1 MPTAEPAFVVSSCR
15 FGYHSLNIKITQ
27 SWNAKPIKIR
37 GTYLT
42 DPPFFLRVT
51 QCHSKHGLHYIL
63 LMSAFPIK
71 ADISR
76 EIYTAQNKPQAFCQS
91 SD

>member
-27 SWNAKPIKIR
+27 SWNAGPIKIR

-51 QCHSKHGLHYIL
+51 QCHSKHGLHDIL
-63 LMSAFPIK
+63 LMSAFPRRSQPV
-71 ADISR
+71 AATHWPNRS
-76 EIYTAQNKPQAFCQS
+76 AGVS
-91 SD
+91 